1 MTATTTPTASP
12 ATEASGAEVETSLTV
27 GGMTCASCVGRVT
40 KALNR
45 VEGVVVA
52 SVNLATE
59 TAAVTHD
66 PSLAPVTDLTA
77 AVVRV
82 GYTATPKPTRA
93 AAQTLHGDTATPAA
107 DAAASTPAST
117 PAGDRASTEAD
128 DLDARRDREISRLA
142 RRWRIALVTGLAL
155 MGVMYLPLHLD
166 TMDWLMPLLLVIATG
181 VQVWAGADIYR
192 LAWAAAKNR
201 ATSMNTLV

>member
-1 MTATTTPTASP
+1 MTATTTPTGTP
-12 ATEASGAEVETSLTV
+12 AAEATGAEVETTLTI

-45 VEGVVVA
+45 VEGVVAA

-59 TAAVTHD
+59 TATVTHD

-82 GYTATPKPTRA
+82 GYTAAPKPTR
-93 AAQTLHGDTATPAA
+93 TP
-107 DAAASTPAST
+107 DPAEPT
-117 PAGDRASTEAD
+117 VTEVPAPGD
-128 DLDARRDREISRLA
+128 DLDARRDREIARLA
-142 RRWRIALVTGLAL
+142 RRWRVALVAGLSL

-166 TMDWLMPLLLVIATG
+166 TMDWLMPLLMVIATA
-181 VQVWAGADIYR
+181 VQIWAGGDIYR
-192 LAWAAAKNR
+192 HADDSCVAQAFQ
-201 ATSMNTLV
+201 

>member
-1 MTATTTPTASP
+1 MTTTTPHAPSSGQDETASGVYS
-12 ATEASGAEVETSLTV
+12 ADVETSLSI

-45 VEGVVVA
+45 VDGVVAA

-59 TAAVTHD
+59 TATVTHD

-93 AAQTLHGDTATPAA
+93 PRTHVEPTGTASPSHAVTTSTPAA
-107 DAAASTPAST
+107 TARSPGWPAAGASPWSPAS
-117 PAGDRASTEAD
+117 P
-128 DLDARRDREISRLA
+128 
-142 RRWRIALVTGLAL
+142 
-155 MGVMYLPLHLD
+155 
-166 TMDWLMPLLLVIATG
+166 
-181 VQVWAGADIYR
+181 
-192 LAWAAAKNR
+192 
-201 ATSMNTLV
+201 

>member
-52 SVNLATE
+52 SVTLATE

-66 PSLAPVTDLTA
+66 PSLVPVTDLTA

-82 GYTATPKPTRA
+82 GYTATPKPTR
-93 AAQTLHGDTATPAA
+93 TSDPSATSDPTVTENP
-107 DAAASTPAST
+107 S
-117 PAGDRASTEAD
+117 AGE
-128 DLDARRDREISRLA
+128 DLDARRDHEIARLA
-142 RRWRIALVTGLAL
+142 RRWRV
-155 MGVMYLPLHLD
+155 
-166 TMDWLMPLLLVIATG
+166 
-181 VQVWAGADIYR
+181 
-192 LAWAAAKNR
+192 
-201 ATSMNTLV
+201 